1 VVCAVGRIPSAN
13 VGAFIE
19 ARLVV
24 PVPLA
29 RIREVLPAGLRP
41 DTTRKTYQVA
51 ITGSRYMIDGHT
63 AALRQYEAS
72 QARAEA
78 LQNEMRIKWEKSK

>member
-1 VVCAVGRIPSAN
+1 
-13 VGAFIE
+13 
-19 ARLVV
+19 
-24 PVPLA
+24 
-29 RIREVLPAGLRP
+29 
-41 DTTRKTYQVA
+41 
-51 ITGSRYMIDGHT
+51 MIDGHT